1 MESGLLG
8 IYSKYLKRV
17 FDVAVAAIGL
27 LVLVPILIA
36 VAVKIN
42 KEDGGATFYRGQRVG
57 KDGKQ
62 FNIYKFRT
70 MVVNAEK
77 IGGPSTS
84 EDDPRVT
91 QIGKVLRKYKLDELP
106 QLINVLKGEMS
117 LVGPR
122 PEVPSEV
129 KTYTEEEKRVLTVK
143 PGITDW
149 ASIAFRNEGE
159 ILKGSADPHQAYREK
174 IRPEKLRLALSYVDN
189 VSLKTDA
196 LIIMKTVK
204 TVLVD

>member
-1 MESGLLG
+1 MG

-17 FDVAVAAIGL
+17 FDVAVAAFGL
-27 LVLVPILIA
+27 LALSPILIA
-36 VAVKIN
+36 IAVKIN
-42 KEDGGATFYRGQRVG
+42 KEDGGAAFYRGQRVG
-57 KDGKQ
+57 KDGRQ
-62 FNIYKFRT
+62 FDIYKFRT
-70 MVVNAEK
+70 MVLNAGQ

-91 QIGKVLRKYKLDELP
+91 QIGRVLRKYKLDELP

-129 KTYTEEEKRVLTVK
+129 ETYTEEERRVLTVK

-174 IRPEKLRLALSYVDN
+174 IRTEKLRLALSYVDD